1 MLRPEPSSPAAPPHS
16 PRSLP
21 SLLTRFYVTGQR
33 ELQAMPNA
41 AVGWAR
47 RARWSL
53 VGDFGRRDPC
63 EEGGRRTLP
72 GLELGWGGREG
83 GREESRSPSEPFPC
97 CCLPGPLPPTRRL
110 RGPRGLGG
118 TFLPS
123 LEAAGPPRHGHSA
136 SAGPAPT
143 AAAAPQGLGPALRG
157 APSPRGRHRHQ
168 APRKLEILPKHEHT
182 RVPGPLSHTDT
193 TRGQREGQRRK
204 LHSVCGR
211 EPTGSHALGQPRP
224 RAHKLGYL
232 NVLVNSIK
240 SPK

>member
-1 MLRPEPSSPAAPPHS
+1 
-16 PRSLP
+16 
-21 SLLTRFYVTGQR
+21 
-33 ELQAMPNA
+33 MPNA

-97 CCLPGPLPPTRRL
+97 CCLPGPLPPHPPAPRATRPW
-110 RGPRGLGG
+110 GDTSPEPGGCWAPQPRPLGLGG

-123 LEAAGPPRHGHSA
+123 LEAAGPPSHGHAA

>member
-1 MLRPEPSSPAAPPHS
+1 MISAGG
-16 PRSLP
+16 
-21 SLLTRFYVTGQR
+21 TR
-33 ELQAMPNA
+33 
-41 AVGWAR
+41 AR
-47 RARWSL
+47 RAEGECCLGWSS
-53 VGDFGRRDPC
+53 GG
-63 EEGGRRTLP
+63 EGGKEGGRRAGALQSP
-72 GLELGWGGREG
+72 FRAAASRGR
-83 GREESRSPSEPFPC
+83 F
-97 CCLPGPLPPTRRL
+97 PPTRRL

-118 TFLPS
+118 NTSPEPGGCWAPQARPLGLGGTFLPS
-123 LEAAGPPRHGHSA
+123 LEAAGLPSHGHAA

>member
-1 MLRPEPSSPAAPPHS
+1 MISAGG
-16 PRSLP
+16 
-21 SLLTRFYVTGQR
+21 TR
-33 ELQAMPNA
+33 
-41 AVGWAR
+41 AR
-47 RARWSL
+47 RAEGERCLGWSS
-53 VGDFGRRDPC
+53 GG
-63 EEGGRRTLP
+63 EGGKEGGRRAGALQSP
-72 GLELGWGGREG
+72 FRAAASRGR
-83 GREESRSPSEPFPC
+83 F
-97 CCLPGPLPPTRRL
+97 PPTRRL

-123 LEAAGPPRHGHSA
+123 LEAAGPPSHGHAA